1 MTNRRGFIEQ
11 ASMLVAGGVAGG
23 SILSGCNSDGSKAI
37 TVQSPAQFISKEQD
51 MNGKILAVGSDHAGY
66 ALKARILNNI
76 KEMGHEIVDM
86 GCFDETP
93 VDFPDIAQKVCAE
106 ILNGK
111 AQRGIM
117 FCGTGVG
124 AAIACNKIPGIRA
137 AVCHDIYSAHQCV
150 EHDDVQVITLGAQI
164 IGHSI
169 ALELIERF
177 LGATFSTD
185 EEFRRRVEKL
195 NQMDKHT

>member
-1 MTNRRGFIEQ
+1 MTNRRNFIEQ
-11 ASMLVAGGVAGG
+11 ASVLVAGGVVGS
-23 SILSGCNSDGSKAI
+23 SILSNCSNESSKVAIAQNSSPSISKAR
-37 TVQSPAQFISKEQD
+37 
-51 MNGKILAVGSDHAGY
+51 NGKGKKLVVGSDHAGY

-93 VDFPDIAQKVCAE
+93 VDFPDIAQKVCDA
-106 ILNGK
+106 ILKGE
-111 AQRGIM
+111 AQLGIM

-164 IGHSI
+164 IGHSV
-169 ALELIERF
+169 ALEYIERF
-177 LGATFSTD
+177 LSAEFSTD

-195 NQMDKHT
+195 NKMDKR

>member
-23 SILSGCNSDGSKAI
+23 SVLTSCGAGDSQVVASQTPASGMERNINSMKL
-37 TVQSPAQFISKEQD
+37 V
-51 MNGKILAVGSDHAGY
+51 VGSDHAGY

-76 KEMGHEIVDM
+76 KEMGHVIVDM

-93 VDFPDIAQKVCAE
+93 VDFPDIAQKVCAA
-106 ILNGK
+106 ILNGEAK
-111 AQRGIM
+111 RGIM

-150 EHDDVQVITLGAQI
+150 EHDDVQVIALGAQI
-164 IGHSI
+164 IGHSV

-177 LGATFSTD
+177 LSATFSTD

-195 NQMDKHT
+195 NMMDKHT